1 MPLKVGVSTGL
12 YGVARSEDL
21 GTAVRKLGYG
31 LTRGVS
37 AIELSEDVPHEI
49 TETEGKELRYIAKK
63 QGLELLLHGSLT
75 VPMCIPE
82 RGEWRDA
89 DDHLKKSVRSAV
101 YAGCSYVNFHASLR
115 EWLELM
121 TYAGRK
127 LTMTF
132 CDHEGNFI
140 NKLLKKSEKLR
151 KWFVEKRWD
160 DYYTDVLTREEIYR
174 ASSRGDAEAE
184 AWRKEE
190 IGRRMRESGVPND
203 IIDYYLTHGSIP
215 PMTSPDLV
223 RKIRNIIEKI
233 TNEFSVKR
241 SELDRKYIKDAMNR
255 KLSTGGKWRNEE
267 LRAIVG
273 VLDGYHIMAHYLFY
287 EKDPIWMAMAEQYKD
302 VLKRYKLDYSKFYW
316 LDEAWEEAEKKNDKE
331 FKEFFYGVCGAK
343 FLEGHMKKLFEWMEK
358 ELIGKELKGKPEL
371 QEIARKLKIALEIPD
386 SRDPSVAGMYILWH
400 PKQLYAAI
408 KTIRKT
414 LKTDRVWI
422 LIDFEHIAT
431 QGLDVL
437 KVLDEVTQK
446 NPDFGSYVLSVHSNK
461 PNPLHSHIPIEI
473 GDIDIYTLEWYLRR
487 SGMGKTY
494 TAYLIFERGGG
505 EDPFKRAVEALKII
519 ARYLEQDIPP
529 EDLPPEFFGVKGLT
543 AGSFKRQLQIIRDH
557 FHEPLKDLLQ
567 MPEEEWSMLSQAA
580 IKAGRKPEAWKK
592 GELR

>member
-1 MPLKVGVSTGL
+1 MPLKVGISTGL
-12 YGVARSEDL
+12 YGIARSEDL
-21 GTAVRKLGYG
+21 GTVVRKLGYG
-31 LTRGVS
+31 LTRGVA
-37 AIELSEDVPHEI
+37 AIEISEDVPHEI
-49 TETEGKELRYIAKK
+49 TETEGRELRYIAKK

-101 YAGCSYVNFHASLR
+101 YAGCSYVNFHSSLR

-140 NKLLKKSEKLR
+140 DKILKKSEKLR

-160 DYYTDVLTREEIYR
+160 DFFRDILTTEEIEKAHTEASIEVSEWRKREELKKLR
-174 ASSRGDAEAE
+174 ALNLPDEVIEYIQVRG
-184 AWRKEE
+184 
-190 IGRRMRESGVPND
+190 
-203 IIDYYLTHGSIP
+203 TIP
-215 PMTSPDLV
+215 PTLPPSITKRIDNALEEV
-223 RKIRNIIEKI
+223 RRIASEKSAEISRDKIKEKI
-233 TNEFSVKR
+233 S
-241 SELDRKYIKDAMNR
+241 D
-255 KLSTGGKWRNEE
+255 KLSKGEKWRNEE
-267 LRAIVG
+267 LRAVVG

-287 EKDPIWMAMAEQYKD
+287 EKDPIWAAMVEQYKD
-302 VLKRYKLDYSKFYW
+302 VIKKYKLDYSKFYW

-331 FKEFFYGVCGAK
+331 FKEFFYAVCGAK
-343 FLEGHMKKLFEWMEK
+343 FLEGHMKKLFEWMNK
-358 ELIGKELKGKPEL
+358 ELIKKELKNNPEL

-414 LKTDRVWI
+414 LKTDRIWI

-437 KVLDEVTQK
+437 KTMEEVTNK

-529 EDLPPEFFGVKGLT
+529 ENLPPEFFGVKGLT
-543 AGSFKRQLQIIRDH
+543 AGSFKRQLEIIRDH

-567 MPEEEWSMLSQAA
+567 MPEEEWTMLSQAA
-580 IKAGRKPEAWKK
+580 IRAGRKPEAWKK